1 MAKPAVPAVGV
12 PMIAEDPQAT
22 GADDLP
28 PITNLSYLD
37 DQLHSGIQLDQVSF
51 GIEERNI
58 REDAIQAPWPSK

>member
-1 MAKPAVPAVGV
+1 MTKPAVPAVGV
-12 PMIAEDPQAT
+12 PMISEDAQVT

-37 DQLHSGIQLDQVSF
+37 DQLHSGIQLDQVSY
-51 GIEERNI
+51 GVEERSI